1 MKQKTKYIILT
12 ALVISFFALGPLA
25 RVAYA
30 DPPTGPVT
38 CVDGVTPVD
47 GKCPIANPAPAY
59 LVTFTNFKEVLVLI
73 INILLYFSGAI
84 AVIFLVIGGYKYV
97 ASRGNE
103 EAMESAK
110 KTISS
115 AVIGIVIIL
124 MAYAIVTIV
133 NNIIVNKGP

>member
-1 MKQKTKYIILT
+1 
-12 ALVISFFALGPLA
+12 
-25 RVAYA
+25 
-30 DPPTGPVT
+30 
-38 CVDGVTPVD
+38 
-47 GKCPIANPAPAY
+47 
-59 LVTFTNFKEVLVLI
+59 LI